1 MLAVDRPGEPR
12 RARAAGATWASAGV
26 HVAVAVI
33 ALAVTQRSG
42 GPENT
47 RPASPVTTFVWME
60 RTADPGGTPT
70 DGGRLFG
77 NDSDR
82 PPTAA
87 QRPGADRRTVPVA
100 PPISFEA
107 TASPRETPPQQIV
120 VPVVPEASGLADVPG
135 AVSDLPV
142 TGLIPGGPGSH
153 RGAGDRDGGTGLG
166 SGPGRYE
173 GVGPGTGGVTPPDL
187 LRQVRPNYTTAAMH
201 ARITGVVMMDAV
213 VLADGSVG
221 DVKIVRSL
229 GRAFGLDEEAIKAVK
244 QWRFRPGK
252 RGSTPVAMWVRV
264 EMVFE
269 LR

>member
-26 HVAVAVI
+26 HAAVAVI
-33 ALAVTQRSG
+33 ALVVTERSG

-60 RTADPGGTPT
+60 RTADPGGTPR
-70 DGGRLFG
+70 DGGSPFG
-77 NDSDR
+77 NDTDR

-100 PPISFEA
+100 PPSSFEA

-120 VPVVPEASGLADVPG
+120 VPVVPEASGLVDVPG
-135 AVSDLPV
+135 AVSDITV
-142 TGLIPGGPGSH
+142 TGLPPGGPGSN
-153 RGAGDRDGGTGLG
+153 RGAGDRDGGTGLR
-166 SGPGRYE
+166 SGPGHVE
-173 GVGPGTGGVTPPDL
+173 GVGPGSGGITPPDL
-187 LRQVRPNYTTAAMH
+187 LRQVRPNYTTAAMQR
-201 ARITGVVMMDAV
+201 RISGLVLMDAV
-213 VLADGSVG
+213 VLPDGSVG

-229 GRAFGLDEEAIKAVK
+229 DRASGLDEEAITAVK
-244 QWRFRPGK
+244 QWRFRPGS
-252 RGSTPVAMWVRV
+252 RAGTPVAMWVRV
-264 EMVFE
+264 EMMFE